1 MCTLGRSLSSSSKP
15 LEEATKLRRGVIA
28 IYLTVMW
35 LMKWKYTIFPE
46 DGLVNL
52 NVPADYLDGAFGDE
66 HSMNGD

>member
-1 MCTLGRSLSSSSKP
+1 
-15 LEEATKLRRGVIA
+15 
-28 IYLTVMW
+28 
-35 LMKWKYTIFPE
+35 MKWKYTIFPE